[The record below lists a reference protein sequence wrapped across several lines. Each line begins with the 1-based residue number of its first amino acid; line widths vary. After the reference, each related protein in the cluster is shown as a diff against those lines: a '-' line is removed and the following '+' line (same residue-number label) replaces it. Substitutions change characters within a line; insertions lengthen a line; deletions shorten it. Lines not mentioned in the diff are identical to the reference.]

1 MKNLM
6 ILFLIVPALAFTSIE
21 EDITSITKALNS
33 GDATT
38 LSKYFDSDVE
48 LSILDNEDIYSKAEA
63 SKIVQTFFAD
73 NATKSFAKAHS
84 GQSKGNDSQYV
95 IGNLTTS
102 VGAYRVYIYM
112 KVSGKNYLIQELR
125 IDKK

>member
-1 MKNLM
+1 MVL
-6 ILFLIVPALAFTSIE
+6 LLVLPALAFTIE
-21 EDITSITKALNS
+21 DDIASITKALNS

-63 SKIVQTFFAD
+63 SKIVQTFFTD
-73 NATKSFAKAHS
+73 NVTKSFKQAHS

-112 KVSGKNYLIQELR
+112 KVSGSKHLIQELR
-125 IDKK
+125 IDKN

>member
-6 ILFLIVPALAFTSIE
+6 ILFLIVPAFAFTVE

-38 LSKYFDSDVE
+38 LSNFFDSDVE

-63 SKIVQTFFAD
+63 SKIVKTFFAD

-84 GQSKGNDSQYV
+84 GQSKGSDSQYV

>member
-1 MKNLM
+1 M
-6 ILFLIVPALAFTSIE
+6 ILFLIVPALAFTVE

-84 GQSKGNDSQYV
+84 GQSKGSDSQYV

>member
-6 ILFLIVPALAFTSIE
+6 ILLLVVPALAFTVGDDIASI
-21 EDITSITKALNS
+21 IKALNT

-38 LSKYFDSDVE
+38 LSTYFDSDVE

-63 SKIVQTFFAD
+63 SKIIQTFFAD
-73 NATKSFAKAHS
+73 NATKSFEKAHS
-84 GQSKGNDSQYV
+84 GQSRGNDSQYV

-112 KVSGKNYLIQELR
+112 KVSGTNYLIQELR
-125 IDKK
+125 IDKN

>member
-1 MKNLM
+1 M
-6 ILFLIVPALAFTSIE
+6 ILFLIVPAFAFTVE

-38 LSKYFDSDVE
+38 LSNFFDSDVE

-63 SKIVQTFFAD
+63 SKIVKTFFAD

-84 GQSKGNDSQYV
+84 GQSKGSDSQYV

>member
-1 MKNLM
+1 M
-6 ILFLIVPALAFTSIE
+6 ILFLIVPAFAFTPIE

-63 SKIVQTFFAD
+63 SKIISTFFAD
-73 NATKSFAKAHS
+73 NITKSFAKAHS
-84 GQSKGNDSQYV
+84 GQSKGSDSQYV
-95 IGNLTTS
+95 IGNLSTS